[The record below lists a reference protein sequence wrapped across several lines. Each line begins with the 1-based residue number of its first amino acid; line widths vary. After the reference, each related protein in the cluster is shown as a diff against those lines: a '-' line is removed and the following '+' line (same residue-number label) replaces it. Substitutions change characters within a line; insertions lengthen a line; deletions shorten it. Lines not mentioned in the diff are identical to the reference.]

1 MLVSQYNSYEV
12 TSLASSVG
20 GSQVNVISFA
30 PIFPVLKLD
39 GSPGPKNYKTVI
51 LKHFW
56 CNIETIRG

>member
-51 LKHFW
+51 LKHF
-56 CNIETIRG
+56 